1 MLNSIKALIENF
13 SWEGL
18 IALIEGVLVKI
29 FGFVAKEEKLPYEEV
44 K

>member
-1 MLNSIKALIENF
+1 MIDSIKALIEDF

-18 IALIEGVLVKI
+18 IALIESVMVKI
-29 FGFVAKEEKLPYEEV
+29 FGFVAKEEELPYEEV